1 MTPRNNPNHV
11 IYSNARFQVLLRQ
24 LFNSSA
30 TQKKKMKVEKKNKNK
45 KKNATLPSA
54 GDGFL

>member
-30 TQKKKMKVEKKNKNK
+30 TQEKQNESRKKNK